1 MSKIIVLLLPLLLTL
16 TVSCQK
22 KEASVQIAAAA
33 EASAAPAAHAQ
44 NPVVTKAAHL
54 DANWY
59 TKNAADLNQELDE
72 YLELAVKKCY
82 VEADSETVR
91 ALVVPHAGLYYS
103 GFCAATVYQTLLSS
117 KNLLSSNI
125 KNTKI
130 NHVIIL
136 APDHSGLSYGITLP
150 HYSEYNTPL
159 GTIPVNASAV
169 AALQTLK
176 LAKVSEKEHNTE
188 HSLEMQLPWLQK
200 TVENFTITPLIV
212 GNIDQHDCGQ
222 LVAELKK
229 LMTDTTLLVVTSDFT
244 HHGAQYRYQVFDDHI
259 INYLRALDSTVIEAL
274 LKKDLKSFNEII
286 ERTQATVCGYNPLM
300 VLLSLLEDTKLGDVE
315 GRLCSYYTSA
325 HLTEA
330 RISNPTI
337 NVADLIGDLP
347 DEHAQASVSYAGIV
361 FSAQRVADLS
371 QENKLTGFEKRALT
385 TMARETIDNEL
396 GTVDREPQ
404 QLLWPITTPGLTKP
418 QGVFVTLH
426 DKNDQLRGCI
436 GRITTLKPLYQTTQD
451 MVIAASFKDERF
463 GPLSKAELESTKI
476 SLTVLSKPE
485 RVFALSNIVLGKH
498 GIILNKFNEDGTL
511 QTSSVFLPQ
520 IPLSMK
526 WDLATTLAELSKK
539 AGLPREG
546 WQDNCELQIF
556 DGYEIKEEI

>member
-1 MSKIIVLLLPLLLTL
+1 MLIPLLLTL

-22 KEASVQIAAAA
+22 KEVPVQTPPAGAIQTTSA
-33 EASAAPAAHAQ
+33 ASAQ
-44 NPVVTKAAHL
+44 NSVVTKATHL

-59 TKNAADLNQELDE
+59 TKNPADLNQELDE

-82 VEADSETVR
+82 VEADSEAVR

-125 KNTKI
+125 KNSKI
-130 NHVIIL
+130 KHVIIL

-150 HYSEYNTPL
+150 HYSQYNTPL
-159 GTIPVNASAV
+159 GSIPVNTPAV
-169 AALQTLK
+169 EALKNLK
-176 LAKVSEKEHNTE
+176 LAKISEKEHNTE

-200 TVENFTITPLIV
+200 TIENFTITPLIV
-212 GNIDQHDCGQ
+212 GNIDQHDCAQ
-222 LVAELKK
+222 LITELKK
-229 LMTDTTLLVVTSDFT
+229 LITDTTLLVVTSDFT
-244 HHGAQYRYQVFDDHI
+244 HHGAEYRYQVFDDHI
-259 INYLRALDSTVIEAL
+259 IHYLRALDSTIIEAL
-274 LKKDLKSFNEII
+274 LKKDLKSFNEVI
-286 ERTQATVCGYNPLM
+286 ERTQSTVCGYNPLM
-300 VLLSLLEDTKLGDVE
+300 VLLSLLEDTKLSDVE

-325 HLTEA
+325 HLTQA
-330 RISNPTI
+330 RKDNPTI
-337 NVADLIGDLP
+337 NVSDLIGDLP
-347 DEHAQASVSYAGIV
+347 DEQAQSSVSYSGIV

-371 QENKLTGFEKRALT
+371 QENKLTGFEKRSLT
-385 TMARETIDNEL
+385 TMARESIDNEL
-396 GTVDREPQ
+396 ETVDRKPQ
-404 QLLWPITTPGLTKP
+404 QLMWPITTPGLTKP

-426 DKNDQLRGCI
+426 DKNDELRGCI
-436 GRITTLKPLYQTTQD
+436 GRIATLKPLYQSTQD
-451 MVIAASFKDERF
+451 MAIAASFKDERF
-463 GPLSKAELESTKI
+463 GPLSKAELDSTKI
-476 SLTVLSKPE
+476 SVTILSQPE

-520 IPLSMK
+520 VPLSMK

-539 AGLPREG
+539 ASLPAEG